1 MTLGKIAP
9 ALAIALVAMALYPSE
24 GQAQQRDRC
33 HDYANE
39 MSSIDQRA
47 QHLQCRPWTKKR
59 VAYDVNYNWCQRVSP
74 STVQDSINRWQ
85 SEFQRCQFQASGSPA
100 AQPPRPAAGPTLRS
114 GVYTMNSSN
123 HVATV
128 TLNVQGAAFSGQ
140 SSWQCC
146 PSSRIDP
153 IMGGRIANGR
163 ISFVRDCRG
172 QGYPGQCRQTYQGV
186 ISGNT
191 VSGTW
196 SGTGAPPGG
205 QGNWSMRLR

>member
-1 MTLGKIAP
+1 MF
-9 ALAIALVAMALYPSE
+9 ALVAMASYPSE
-24 GQAQQRDRC
+24 VLAQQRDRS

-39 MSSIDQRA
+39 QVSLDQRA
-47 QHLQCRPWTKKR
+47 RQMKCTGWSTRPGRGFTYDQHYGL
-59 VAYDVNYNWCQRVSP
+59 CQRSSP
-74 STVQDSINRWQ
+74 ARTQQAINNCG
-85 SEFQRCQFQASGSPA
+85 SDFERCQFQASESPA

-123 HVATV
+123 HIATV

-140 SSWQCC
+140 SSWQCW

-153 IMGGRIANGR
+153 IVGGRIANGR
-163 ISFVRDCRG
+163 IFFVRDCRG
-172 QGYPGQCRQTYQGV
+172 KGYPGQCRQTYQGV